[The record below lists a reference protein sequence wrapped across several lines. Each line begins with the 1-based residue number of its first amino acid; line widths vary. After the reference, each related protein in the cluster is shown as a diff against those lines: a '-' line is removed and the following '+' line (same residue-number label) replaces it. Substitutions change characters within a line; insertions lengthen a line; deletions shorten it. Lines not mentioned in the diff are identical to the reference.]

1 MQSDRSRKTEMP
13 ARPKNLMSV
22 DRTLAIVRLTL
33 LFTLAIEHMSAY
45 MYAITDLTVGV
56 SG

>member
-1 MQSDRSRKTEMP
+1 MQSDRSEP
-13 ARPKNLMSV
+13 IC
-22 DRTLAIVRLTL
+22 AISNIREYFPGIS
-33 LFTLAIEHMSAY
+33 FTLAIEHMSAY